1 MTDLEALFRH
11 GPPRRLAYFVRASRP
26 PFVKPTPRVLLVLVV
41 GWLPLFLLTLL
52 TAPNELH
59 DLFRDIAVH
68 ARYAVATPLLV
79 VAYASCGRRLGLIAG
94 NFARSGL
101 LDDHGKQVLREQ
113 LAVSR
118 QLLDLHVVE
127 VGVVMLAFAVAIAT
141 LSGLTINENLA
152 AWTRDPS
159 GKVLSLAGFWQFAIS
174 LPLLLTL
181 LLGWLW
187 RIGVWAR
194 LLVRLSRLDLNLIAS
209 HPDQCGG
216 LGFLGQS
223 LRAFSAFGM
232 ALGTI
237 AAGRLGHDHL
247 LGISTSFTDGLLAG
261 GSLALV
267 AVLCV
272 GPLCVFSDGMMQTW
286 RWGSMA
292 YGALATDLGTRLEAT
307 WLGRPDRERAEEKD
321 VAARER
327 PEILEAPD
335 FSAAA
340 DLFTVTGGVQ
350 SMRFIPVDPRSIL
363 VLGVA
368 TLLPFVA
375 ALFLTMPFDVV
386 IATLKGLLV

>member
-26 PFVKPTPRVLLVLVV
+26 PFVRPMPRVLLVLVI

-52 TAPNELH
+52 TAPN
-59 DLFRDIAVH
+59 DLRDLLNDIAVH

-79 VAYASCGRRLGLIAG
+79 VAYGSCGRRLGLIAG
-94 NFARSGL
+94 NFARAGL

-113 LAVSR
+113 LAASR
-118 QLLDLHVVE
+118 RLLDLHVVE
-127 VGVVMLAFAVAIAT
+127 VATVMLAFAVAIAT
-141 LSGLTINENLA
+141 LSGLTINEDLA
-152 AWTRDPS
+152 AWTRDPG
-159 GKVLSLAGFWQFAIS
+159 GKVLSLGGFWQFAIS

-181 LLGWLW
+181 LLGWFW
-187 RIGVWAR
+187 RIMVWAR
-194 LLVRLSRLDLNLIAS
+194 LLARLSRLDLNLIAS

-223 LRAFSAFGM
+223 LRAYSAFGM

-247 LGISTSFTDGLLAG
+247 LGTSTSFTDWLLAG

-267 AVLCV
+267 AVLCL
-272 GPLCVFSDGMMQTW
+272 GPLCVFSGGMMQTW

-292 YGALATDLGTRLEAT
+292 YGALATDLGTRLETT
-307 WLGRPDRERAEEKD
+307 WLGRQRSAEQE
-321 VAARER
+321 AASRER

-350 SMRFIPVDPRSIL
+350 SMRFVPVDPRSVV
-363 VLGVA
+363 VLTVA

-375 ALFLTMPFDVV
+375 ALFLTMPFNVV

>member
-11 GPPRRLAYFVRASRP
+11 GPPRRLAYFVRASRA
-26 PFVKPTPRVLLVLVV
+26 PFVTPVPRVLLVLVI

-52 TAPNELH
+52 TAPNELR

-79 VAYASCGRRLGLIAG
+79 VAYGSCGRRLGLIAG
-94 NFARSGL
+94 NFARAGL
-101 LDDHGKQVLREQ
+101 LDEHGKQVLKEQ

-127 VGVVMLAFAVAIAT
+127 VATVMLAFAVAVAT
-141 LSGLTINENLA
+141 LSGLTISEDLA
-152 AWTRDPS
+152 AWTRDPG

-187 RIGVWAR
+187 RIGIWAR
-194 LLVRLSRLDLNLIAS
+194 LLLRLSRLDLNLIAS

-223 LRAFSAFGM
+223 LRAFSAFAMG
-232 ALGTI
+232 LGTI

-247 LGISTSFTDGLLAG
+247 LGTSTPFTDWLLAG
-261 GSLALV
+261 GIVVVV

-272 GPLCVFSDGMMQTW
+272 GPLCAFSGGMMQTW

-307 WLGRPDRERAEEKD
+307 WLGRPVGAQVLDKD
-321 VAARER
+321 GAPRER

-350 SMRFIPVDPRSIL
+350 SMRFLPTDPRSII
-363 VLGVA
+363 VLGAA

-375 ALFLTMPFDVV
+375 ALLLTMPFSVV
-386 IATLKGLLV
+386 IETLKGLLV